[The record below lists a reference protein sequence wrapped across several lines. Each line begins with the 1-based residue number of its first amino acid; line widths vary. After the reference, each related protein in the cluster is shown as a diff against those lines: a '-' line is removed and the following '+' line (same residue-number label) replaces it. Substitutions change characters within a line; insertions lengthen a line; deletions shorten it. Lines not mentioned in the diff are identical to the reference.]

1 MKSVLAGIL
10 AAALIALGSWVLLD
24 GTIRR
29 GAAPAPAAERAA
41 P

>member
-10 AAALIALGSWVLLD
+10 TAALIALGAWLVLD
-24 GTIRR
+24 GTVRR
-29 GAAPAPAAERAA
+29 GAAPAPAVESTA